1 MTPADPVAGDHER
14 GFVTVQYVAVV
25 GLSLVLFTL
34 LANLVVF
41 QYGRGLARAAVD
53 EGARVGSRVTGTVD
67 ACEAR
72 VEAAIRPLA
81 GRSWTAGVVAICD
94 DTGERVRARVMATMR
109 GWMPLMPDLRIDATG
124 VAVKERAP

>member
-1 MTPADPVAGDHER
+1 MNRAGAVVHDR
-14 GFVTVQYVAVV
+14 DFGFVTVQYVAVV

-34 LANLVVF
+34 LTNLVVF

-53 EGARVGSRVTGTVD
+53 EGARAGSRATATSA

-72 VEAAIRPLA
+72 AQAAIRPLV
-81 GRSWTAGVVAICD
+81 GRSWTSGVVVVCD
-94 DTGERVRARVMATMR
+94 DTGARVRARVMATMR

-124 VAVKERAP
+124 VAVKEGVP